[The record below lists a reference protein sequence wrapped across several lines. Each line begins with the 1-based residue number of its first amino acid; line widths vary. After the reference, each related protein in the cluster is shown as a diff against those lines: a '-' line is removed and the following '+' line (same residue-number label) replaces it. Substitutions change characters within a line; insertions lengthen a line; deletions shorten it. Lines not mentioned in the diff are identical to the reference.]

1 MKTELYICYYQ
12 KCIRDS
18 YVKNINRDYS
28 ELEKYLGELG
38 EIDEKYS
45 SYI

>member
-1 MKTELYICYYQ
+1 ML
-12 KCIRDS
+12 
-18 YVKNINRDYS
+18 KNINRDYS